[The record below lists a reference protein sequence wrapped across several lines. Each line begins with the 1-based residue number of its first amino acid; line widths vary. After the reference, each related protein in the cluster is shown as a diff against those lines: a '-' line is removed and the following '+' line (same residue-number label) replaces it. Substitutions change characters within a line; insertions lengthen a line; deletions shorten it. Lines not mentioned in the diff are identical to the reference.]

1 MKSKTIILS
10 SENNTNKSGRGIL
23 TIYSEEDLLKCR
35 LRLYNIEKLNKYC
48 KLGIYHN
55 KQVYSANLIE
65 KNGVYTS
72 SFVGDFN
79 IDKDFYTAIVNTQLN
94 NEVIISG
101 GTYAGHFVN
110 EDDVFSDI
118 ETSNTKTDLLKP
130 IVDKEEIINC
140 ANNCNNCA
148 NCVYKEYFYTN
159 KDSLTK
165 QASSSENIIDNKDN
179 KNNNLQTNSLDLQN
193 TKTNIDNDTNAKNN
207 VTLMQSL
214 SSQFEHTF
222 KTYPQNNELNKLI
235 DNGKFVEIKDE
246 NNAYS
251 IGAIYED
258 EKIKY
263 LCYAVKSNYNTPAPE
278 ELGKH
283 YQWLPL
289 DKQDPLTDG
298 YYLVFQDAIDLKII
312 EL

>member
-118 ETSNTKTDLLKP
+118 ETSNSKTDLLKP

-148 NCVYKEYFYTN
+148 NCVYKEYFYAN

-165 QASSSENIIDNKDN
+165 QASSSENTIDNKDN